1 MASNEDTQTQVSDFY
16 DFNGLEHFVSPFLA
30 KENTLAQCLNF
41 VSTGVVGGKTTR
53 PPYGL
58 FLNSIGTSIRNLI
71 YFVYFDTSGNSNGYL
86 IAISGNNFYTYLIG
100 STQTEWELQSGFTCT
115 NTTQP
120 FGYTVLANVLHLSN
134 GTDVYQ
140 TWDPTDGFIQ
150 YPEAP
155 MPRWLVSYQNR
166 VHGGNTPG
174 AVGRD
179 YFSSVDFTGAPGENS
194 YITQGYSAGATS
206 IQINDAIFLGGNNQ
220 NLSTNNP
227 SSTGMHWIGVL
238 GEGGSDSENIIVT
251 GITATVSGN
260 DVTGPYTLTL
270 QSGLVNNHSQYDVII
285 NNDPWYS
292 DNNNASSSNYFDPN
306 NIGAIIQGD
315 VVNNNLV
322 LHKSSGGIYLYNG
335 NTISNPLQANN
346 PAFNAPGQASVSPYA
361 IDQINGNEFFLNHD
375 GVYIYTGGYPT
386 NISYSVYDFIQN
398 MDPSQYQ
405 KAPGIAFNQK
415 YYLAIGTVT
424 DNLGY
429 TIPNCILV
437 YDYIL
442 NLWETCSFDTLPTTW
457 CVVVDNSGQ
466 QQLLFGDSTGQ
477 VYQYNIGIANNSQPA
492 NAILE
497 THYLTWGAPEKTKEW
512 QSYVIN
518 TNPGA
523 NFQLQTAVDWSNKWT
538 TITTISGFGISDN
551 APVSMKNFKSIAFRI
566 ISNTTVPMTFYGLNI
581 KLFVGSRRNSGRR
594 I

>member
-1 MASNEDTQTQVSDFY
+1 MAANEDTQTQVSDFY
-16 DFNGLEHFVSPFLA
+16 DFSGIEHYASPFLA

-41 VSTGVVGGKTTR
+41 VSTGVAGGKTTR
-53 PPYGL
+53 PPYAPLLNGL
-58 FLNSIGTSIRNLI
+58 GQPIRNLI
-71 YFVYFDTSGNSNGYL
+71 YFVYFDPSGNANGYL
-86 IAISGNNFYTYLIG
+86 CAIVGTSLQTYLIG
-100 STQTEWELQSGFTCT
+100 STQTQWQFQNGLMCADYTI
-115 NTTQP
+115 P
-120 FGYTVLANVLHLSN
+120 YGYTILANKLHLSN
-134 GTDVYQ
+134 GIDNYQ
-140 TWDPTDGFIQ
+140 TWDPTNGFTY

-155 MPRWLVSYQNR
+155 KPRWLVSYQNR

-174 AVGRD
+174 SVGRD
-179 YFSSVDFTGAPGENS
+179 YFSSVDFTGAPGEDS
-194 YITQGYSAGATS
+194 YITQNYNSGATS
-206 IQINDAIFLGGNNQ
+206 IEINDAIFLGGNNP
-220 NLSTNNP
+220 NLSANNP
-227 SSTGMHWIGVL
+227 SSTGMNWLGTLGV
-238 GEGGSDSENIIVT
+238 GGSNSESIIVT

-260 DVTGPYTLTL
+260 DVTGPYTITL
-270 QSGLVNNHSQYDVII
+270 QSALQNNHTQYDVIS
-285 NNDPWYS
+285 NDDPWYS

-322 LHKSSGGIYLYNG
+322 LHKSSGGLYLYNG
-335 NTISNPLQANN
+335 NTISNPLQPNN
-346 PAFNAPGQASVSPYA
+346 PAFNAPGNASVSPFA

-398 MDPSQYQ
+398 MDPQQYQ
-405 KAPGIAFNQK
+405 NAPGVAFNQK

-442 NLWETCSFDTLPTTW
+442 NFWETYSFDTLPLCW
-457 CVVVDNSGQ
+457 CVVVDGNGQ
-466 QQLLFGDSTGQ
+466 QQLLFGDETGQ
-477 VYQYNIGIANNSQPA
+477 VYQYNVGIANNGKPA
-492 NAILE
+492 NAIVE

-518 TNPGA
+518 TSPGA
-523 NFQLQTAVDWSNKWT
+523 NFQLQASVDWSYQWK
-538 TITTISGFGISDN
+538 TITTASGFGISDN
-551 APVSMKNFKSIAFRI
+551 APISMKNFKAIAFRI

-581 KLFVGSRRNSGRR
+581 KIGIGSRRNSGRR

>member
-1 MASNEDTQTQVSDFY
+1 MAKEDTETIVADFY
-16 DFNGLEHFVSPFLA
+16 DFNGIEHFVSPFLA
-30 KENTLAQCLNF
+30 KENTLVQSVNF
-41 VSTGVVGGKTTR
+41 TSTGVVGGKTTR
-53 PPYGL
+53 PPYGI
-58 FLNSIGTSIRNLI
+58 FLESLGTTVRNLI
-71 YFVYFDTSGNSNGYL
+71 YFVYFDSTGTANGYV
-86 IAISGNNFYTYLIG
+86 IAISGANFYTYLIG
-100 STQTEWELQSGFTCT
+100 GTQTAWQLQSGFTCT
-115 NTTQP
+115 NVTQP
-120 FGYTVLANVLHLSN
+120 FGYTVLANALHLSN
-134 GTDVYQ
+134 GTDAYQ
-140 TWDPTDGFIQ
+140 TWDPVNGFIQ

-155 MPRWLVSYQNR
+155 LLRWLVSYQNR
-166 VHGGNTPG
+166 VHGGNAPG

-194 YITQGYSAGATS
+194 YITQGYSSGATS
-206 IQINDAIFLGGNNQ
+206 IKINDAIFLGGNNP

-227 SSTGMHWIGVL
+227 SSSGMHWLGAIGV
-238 GEGGSDSENIIVT
+238 GGANSENVVVT

-260 DVTGPYTLTL
+260 SITSPYTVTL
-270 QSGLVNNHSQYDVII
+270 ASGLINNHSQYDVVT

-292 DNNNASSSNYFDPN
+292 DNNNASSSNFFDPN

-346 PAFNAPGQASVSPYA
+346 PAFNAPGTASVSPFA

-398 MDPSQYQ
+398 MDPAQYKQ
-405 KAPGIAFNQK
+405 APGVAFNQK

-424 DNLGY
+424 DNFGN
-429 TIPNCILV
+429 TVENCVLV

-442 NLWETCSFDTLPTTW
+442 NLWETYSFALLPTCW
-457 CVVVDNSGQ
+457 VVVVDINGQ
-466 QQLLFGDSTGQ
+466 QQLLFADVTGQ
-477 VYQYNIGIANNSQPA
+477 VYQWNIGTANNGQPA
-492 NAILE
+492 NAILQ
-497 THYLTWGAPEKTKEW
+497 TQYLTWGAPEKTKEW
-512 QSYVIN
+512 QSYVLN

-523 NFQLQTAVDWSNKWT
+523 NFQLQASVDWSNKWQ

-566 ISNTTVPMTFYGLNI
+566 ISNTVVPMTFYGLNV